1 MNINSNFDLRK
12 FRDFLLTESL
22 EQSSLQE
29 MEVERLGI
37 YDDIDNDVINGDWDS
52 KDDIIDYLNSIIRYC
67 NEEIRSVKLSNPDDL
82 EENTS
87 LEETLENDDI
97 IYDRLVDMDHEQL
110 VSTLLRTAEANPSI
124 TLEKFLNKY
133 GSLEENTSLEE
144 AASVRQITT
153 ALKDRNAPGDQEK
166 LDIVQNAYKA
176 ALNQFDPAT
185 AQITDDGRLK
195 GFGSVFKKNLP
206 SKDYFED
213 LSVELELNPVF
224 STNTIEK
231 NAANDLLGKT
241 PNKPGKQADPNKPAA
256 EPKVKAEKS
265 PKLRITDPTAGEK
278 PVAASFIDGGD
289 EATDV
294 EDIADEM
301 AARKAAKG
309 NKRLGNAATQ
319 LAQVTKEMKALIPA
333 YQAAKGTPQ
342 EAAIVAQLK
351 SLTAEKKALEVK
363 VDDMFKGKEKQNADL
378 MGGEEL

>member
-1 MNINSNFDLRK
+1 MNLNSDFDLK
-12 FRDFLLTESL
+12 KAKSLLLKENY
-22 EQSSLQE
+22 ESSLQE

-37 YDDIDNDVINGDWDS
+37 YDDIDNDILNGDWDS
-52 KDDIIDYLNSIIRYC
+52 NDDIIDYLNSIIRYC
-67 NEEIRSVKLSNPDDL
+67 NNEINSIKLPNP
-82 EENTS
+82 
-87 LEETLENDDI
+87 
-97 IYDRLVDMDHEQL
+97 
-110 VSTLLRTAEANPSI
+110 
-124 TLEKFLNKY
+124 
-133 GSLEENTSLEE
+133 GSLEEPEELEE

-176 ALNQFDPAT
+176 ALNQFDSAT

-213 LSVELELNPVF
+213 LSVELDLNPVF

-241 PNKPGKQADPNKPAA
+241 PNKPGKQANPNKPAA

>member
-1 MNINSNFDLRK
+1 MDINSNFDLRK
-12 FRDFLLTESL
+12 FRDLLLTENL
-22 EQSSLQE
+22 EQSPLQE

-37 YDDIDNDVINGDWDS
+37 FGDIDNDVINGDWDS
-52 KDDIIDYLNSIIRYC
+52 KDDIIDYLNSIIDYC
-67 NEEIRSVKLSNPDDL
+67 NKEIQSVQLSNPDDL
-82 EENTS
+82 EENAS
-87 LEETLENDDI
+87 LKEMAKLTGKEGVLTPLGQKAAEI
-97 IYDRLVDMDHEQL
+97 IKN
-110 VSTLLRTAEANPSI
+110 NPE
-124 TLEKFLNKY
+124 LEKGALLNTLK
-133 GSLEENTSLEE
+133 SDPEIAQILNDTEEELY
-144 AASVRQITT
+144 
-153 ALKDRNAPGDQEK
+153 
-166 LDIVQNAYKA
+166 QNQT
-176 ALNQFDPAT
+176 NQFASLVRGSREIG
-185 AQITDDGRLK
+185 QRGRK
-195 GFGSVFKKNLP
+195 
-206 SKDYFED
+206 
-213 LSVELELNPVF
+213 
-224 STNTIEK
+224 
-231 NAANDLLGKT
+231 
-241 PNKPGKQADPNKPAA
+241 ADPNKPAA

-351 SLTAEKKALEVK
+351 GLTAEKKALEVK
-363 VDDMFKGKEKQNADL
+363 VDKMFKGKEKQNADL

>member
-1 MNINSNFDLRK
+1 MDINGNFDLRK
-12 FRDFLLTESL
+12 FRDLLLTENY
-22 EQSSLQE
+22 ESSLQE

-37 YDDIDNDVINGDWDS
+37 YDDIDNDILNGDWDS
-52 KDDIIDYLNSIIRYC
+52 NDDIIDYLNSIIRYC
-67 NEEIRSVKLSNPDDL
+67 NNEINSIKLPNP
-82 EENTS
+82 
-87 LEETLENDDI
+87 
-97 IYDRLVDMDHEQL
+97 
-110 VSTLLRTAEANPSI
+110 
-124 TLEKFLNKY
+124 
-133 GSLEENTSLEE
+133 GSLEEPEGLEE

-176 ALNQFDPAT
+176 ALNQFDSAT

-213 LSVELELNPVF
+213 LSVELDLNPVF

-241 PNKPGKQADPNKPAA
+241 PNKPGKQANPDKPAA

-265 PKLRITDPTAGEK
+265 PKLRITNPTADEK
-278 PVAASFIDGGD
+278 PVSSTFIDGGD
-289 EATDV
+289 A

-309 NKRLGNAATQ
+309 NKRLGTAAEK

-333 YQAAKGTPQ
+333 YQAAKGTAK

-351 SLTAEKKALEVK
+351 DLTAEKKSLEAK
-363 VDDMFKGKEKQNADL
+363 VFKAPKTQTADDLIDNGDVNL
-378 MGGEEL
+378 